1 MEFNIATLMESIADV
16 IPDNEAVVSGDVRLT
31 YKQLDERANRFAH
44 VLKGQG
50 IGPGDHV
57 GLYLFNGNEFLEAML
72 GTLKVRAVPI
82 NINYRYVED
91 ELLYL
96 FNDADL
102 KSLVFQREY
111 AGRVAA
117 IAGGIPTLRQYIYVD
132 DESGANIPGMGTP
145 GVEAVE
151 FEAALA
157 SVTDARDFTERS
169 GDDIFI
175 VYTGG
180 TTGMPKGVMWRHED
194 LFYAGLQGGNPGGEH
209 HEKAEDLGARVASG
223 DSLSLTFLPAAPF
236 IHGAAQ
242 WTAIIGWFGAGKIV
256 VVPGPSFDPPRV
268 LSAIEKE
275 GVNTITL
282 VGDAMARPFADEVR
296 RGNYDTSSLM
306 VIVSAGAILSDSVRD
321 EIQELLPEAMILNNF
336 GATETGHQGASFEKS
351 PDGRPTFAMH
361 EGNVVI
367 DEDHN
372 PIEPGSG
379 KVGFLAR
386 KGRLPV
392 GYYKDP
398 VKTAKT
404 FFEIKGERWVVTG
417 DMALVEED
425 GQITIKGRG
434 AVCINTGGEKVFP
447 EEVEEGL
454 KAHPAVMDA
463 VVVGVPDEKWG
474 QRVAAIV
481 QAREGMEL
489 DQDALLAFCRK
500 KLAGYKVPREYFCVD
515 TVVRHPSGK
524 PDYRWAKNLAGGEQT
539 V

>member
-44 VLKGQG
+44 VLKQKG
-50 IGPGDHV
+50 IGAGDHV
-57 GLYLFNGNEFLEAML
+57 GLYLFNGHEFLEAML

-111 AGRVAA
+111 ASRVAA
-117 IAGGIPTLRQYIYVD
+117 IAERVPTLEQYIYVD
-132 DESGANIPGMGTP
+132 DATGAEVSLMNGLEATEYES
-145 GVEAVE
+145 
-151 FEAALA
+151 ALS
-157 SVTDARDFTERS
+157 SVTDKRDFEERS

-194 LFYAGLQGGNPGGEH
+194 LFFAGLQGGNPGGDH
-209 HEKAEDLGARVASG
+209 HEKAEDLAARVASG
-223 DSLSLTFLPAAPF
+223 DSLSMNFLPAAPF

-242 WTAIIGWFGAGKIV
+242 WTAIIGWFGAGKII

-268 LSAIEKE
+268 LEAIVKE
-275 GVNTITL
+275 SVNTITL
-282 VGDAMARPFADEVR
+282 VGDAMARPFAEQVKKGD
-296 RGNYDTSSLM
+296 YDTSSLM
-306 VIVSAGAILSDSVRD
+306 VIVSAGAILSDSVKN
-321 EIQELLPEAMILNNF
+321 EMQELLPEAMILNNF
-336 GATETGHQGASFEKS
+336 GATETGHQGASFENS
-351 PDGRPTFAMH
+351 ATGRPTFAMH
-361 EGNVVI
+361 DGNVVI

-372 PIEPGSG
+372 PIERGSD
-379 KVGFLAR
+379 KIGFLAR
-386 KGRLPV
+386 KGRLPL

-404 FFEIKGERWVVTG
+404 FFEINGERWVVTG
-417 DMALVEED
+417 DMAMVEED
-425 GQITIKGRG
+425 GLITIQGRG

-447 EEVEEGL
+447 EEVEESL

-474 QRVAAIV
+474 QRVAAVI
-481 QAREGMEL
+481 QPREGMSVDRE
-489 DQDALLAFCRK
+489 DLLRFCRTK
-500 KLAGYKVPREYFCVD
+500 VAGYKVPREYFSVE
-515 TVVRHPSGK
+515 TVLRHPSGK
-524 PDYRWAKNLAGGEQT
+524 PDYRWAKDIATGVLEA
-539 V
+539 